1 MCVSKMVVRSCEMEL
16 PSLNAYGS
24 KDLLERE
31 NKWKEVSESV
41 WQQAILILSE
51 IKGICRPPNVLI
63 LKTKCFI

>member
-1 MCVSKMVVRSCEMEL
+1 MVVRSCEMEL

-24 KDLLERE
+24 KDLLKRE